1 MFILRCG
8 RSLSRGERVLP
19 PREKKNEKCKLTI
32 YSVLFNSVNGIFYGM
47 IRDHPVQKFL
57 EDLCIKEMETRM
69 KDLPDPS
76 IAQKI
81 FPSFKPGCRRLSPGD
96 GYLEAFGHANAS
108 MCWDPI
114 RVTPKGIKTTTAT
127 GEEKEEEFDMI
138 VCATGFDT
146 SFIPPFKFVG
156 RDGAVLDERWAVNPE
171 AFFAVQVDG
180 MPNYFM
186 FNGPNCPISHG
197 SVLTQVSFTC
207 DYIMR
212 WARKIATED
221 IK

>member
-1 MFILRCG
+1 
-8 RSLSRGERVLP
+8 
-19 PREKKNEKCKLTI
+19 
-32 YSVLFNSVNGIFYGM
+32 M

-114 RVTPKGIKTTTAT
+114 DRITAKGIKTTTAD
-127 GEEKEEEFDMI
+127 EKEKEEEFDMI

-146 SFIPPFKFVG
+146 SFIPPLQVRGTG
-156 RDGAVLDERWAVNPE
+156 RRGLGREMGR
-171 AFFAVQVDG
+171 
-180 MPNYFM
+180 
-186 FNGPNCPISHG
+186 
-197 SVLTQVSFTC
+197 
-207 DYIMR
+207 
-212 WARKIATED
+212 
-221 IK
+221 